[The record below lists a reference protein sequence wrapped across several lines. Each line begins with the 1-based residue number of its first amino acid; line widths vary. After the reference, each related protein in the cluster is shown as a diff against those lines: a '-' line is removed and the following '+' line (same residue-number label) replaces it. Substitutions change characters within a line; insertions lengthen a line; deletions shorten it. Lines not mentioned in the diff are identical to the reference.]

1 MDPSG
6 NDQHWAQAS
15 KRRRL
20 NHPPNG
26 WQSGDDEGGQ
36 APPPWLPAPTSD
48 RHRLHRPSEN
58 DKIPNTLPSVQNSA
72 SITSSAGFAT
82 SYGGQTPR
90 HFLPTLANQVGYTH
104 FARTLPPLPTL
115 EPTKCSWS
123 SPYGGATS
131 LSLNDKTA
139 YQHPGAQLG
148 RTSHD
153 AMFILPKPP
162 TSMKGSYPAGVYN
175 NSERDTE
182 PEYSSS
188 ISGPE
193 ETDTTMSKVV
203 CFGMVQLIPGKCD
216 KDMLATTVSPFMVQ
230 IVSSDRFVTAD
241 GTERSGRIAAEHGQM
256 IQSLLEESSIQLFAM
271 CTLDAEQTVR
281 KANRITSQLFRP
293 CTLGLTIYGPEDMF
307 EDIGVWFQEYGVY
320 LQDSSKSLLLEDIP
334 NRPDLLDLLSH
345 GDELEEAQQP
355 ALICTE
361 LKKHQKQALTFMLRR
376 ERGWTFEEKQTDLWE
391 YLDVDHGEYFINRV
405 SGAHQNE
412 EPPPFYGGIIAD
424 PMGLGKT
431 LTMISLV
438 ATDLNR
444 NLAGD
449 FALDMSEET
458 KPRVSATLIVIPPP
472 LIGTWEEQLSQH
484 VVPGGMKFWRHHAK
498 TRLNDVKELDGIN
511 VVFTTY
517 QTVSADRKPA
527 NRSAPS
533 ILFSVRWRRI
543 ILDEAHFI
551 RNGGTKMARATC
563 ELDSVSRWAVTGT
576 PIQNGLG
583 DLQAQLKFIRVY
595 PYDDPKQF
603 ETDISRLWKSGED
616 DEAVKRLKRLSACI
630 LLRRS
635 KATISLPA
643 RRDMT
648 CAVDFSRE
656 ERATYDEAREQT
668 ITKIDEAL
676 HAGSESSRAGVYV
689 NVLQQIESLRLICDL
704 GLHYHTRRNRNTA
717 QSTSASDDWA
727 AAAQQ
732 TFNIQREMG
741 PIVCLQCSSTT
752 SLTESLLGDSHDS
765 SSSRQ
770 EPQFFRC
777 LRFACG
783 ECVQK
788 LQRAKQVPS
797 CGHKPSCL
805 VAPVSV
811 NHSVMEEV
819 SATVL
824 DAVSAPQ
831 TALPSKIQALVT
843 DIKAAPADVK
853 CVVFST
859 WRLTLDVVEKG
870 LGNAGIR
877 SSRFDGSVPQKE
889 RQSVVDR
896 FRADPGVR
904 VMLLTLSC
912 GAVGLTLTVASR
924 AYLMEPHWNPT
935 LEEQALARIHRLG
948 QTREVTT
955 VRFYIRDS
963 FEERVIELQNDKK
976 QLARVLLSP
985 HDGGQGT
992 QRDDSFGDLHKL
1004 RALL

>member
-1 MDPSG
+1 MDPTG

-36 APPPWLPAPTSD
+36 APPPWLPAPASD
-48 RHRLHRPSEN
+48 RHRLHRPSEH

-72 SITSSAGFAT
+72 SITLSAGFAT

-90 HFLPTLANQVGYTH
+90 QFLPTPANQVGYTH

-115 EPTKCSWS
+115 EPTKSSWS

-175 NSERDTE
+175 NPERDTE

-203 CFGMVQLIPGKCD
+203 CFGMVQSIPGKCD
-216 KDMLATTVSPFMVQ
+216 KDMLATAVSPFLVQ

-241 GTERSGRIAAEHGQM
+241 GTEGSGRIAAEHGQM

-281 KANRITSQLFRP
+281 RANRITSHLFRP
-293 CTLGLTIYGPEDMF
+293 CTLSLTIYGPEDMF

-320 LQDSSKSLLLEDIP
+320 LQDVRHVHLDTKYCNPHKLSVGSIDSCPLVSDVVRQSSKSLLLEDIP

-355 ALICTE
+355 TLICTE
-361 LKKHQKQALTFMLRR
+361 LKNITDCANGMATRHQKQALTFMLHR

-391 YLDVDHGEYFINRV
+391 YLDVDHGEV

-458 KPRVSATLIVIPPP
+458 KPRVTATLIVIPPP
-472 LIGTWEEQLSQH
+472 RSCMLILFFCIRH
-484 VVPGGMKFWRHHAK
+484 VVPGGMKFWRHHGK

-517 QTVSADRKPA
+517 QTVSADWKPA

-551 RNGGTKMARATC
+551 RNGATKMARATC

-676 HAGSESSRAGVYV
+676 HASSESSRASVYV

-704 GLHYHTRRNRNTA
+704 GLHYHTRRNRTA
-717 QSTSASDDWA
+717 QSASASDEWA

-741 PIVCLQCSSTT
+741 HIVCLQCSSTT
-752 SLTESLLGDSHDS
+752 SLTESLLEDSHDP

-770 EPQFFRC
+770 QPQFFRC

-788 LQRAKQVPS
+788 LQRAKQVLG

-811 NHSVMEEV
+811 NHSFMEV
-819 SATVL
+819 VPATVS
-824 DAVSAPQ
+824 DAASAPQ

-853 CVVFST
+853 WYRT
-859 WRLTLDVVEKG
+859 
-870 LGNAGIR
+870 
-877 SSRFDGSVPQKE
+877 
-889 RQSVVDR
+889 
-896 FRADPGVR
+896 RAPYPS
-904 VMLLTLSC
+904 LS
-912 GAVGLTLTVASR
+912 AAR
-924 AYLMEPHWNPT
+924 PWNPT

-976 QLARVLLSP
+976 QLDRVLLSP
-985 HDGGQGT
+985 HDGGQGA